1 MLLLSLS
8 KAGLFACYCALSS
21 TGWSIWCLCSWD
33 SCSWLLALSSSMTTW
48 LFAVASFL
56 GCLRPSWWL
65 NWFGLPIYLHHVT
78 ACQGLFRTKVFFSVA
93 PWFSTEGSSGGVK
106 SIKRKCEEYWD
117 NRSNIII
124 SWFMMDIFGER
135 ERECVGGRVD
145 ILKITCCCQMLRCF
159 LETRPNEPCL
169 PFNFDPLFLRQAPWT
184 PRGLCTYQACG
195 YIGRPIRGGIRD
207 VRIQVSLGAV
217 LGAAQCPACL
227 VSQCGSLATVGRKM
241 VSRLGLAV
249 PGQIWG
255 EWLRASRQA

>member
-1 MLLLSLS
+1 MPWLGHAYLSYLYVPFLVLVKLSSSIIVLDIAIRSGAEANLFPERAFRDRVMLLLSLS
-8 KAGLFACYCALSS
+8 KAGLFACYCALFS

-78 ACQGLFRTKVFFSVA
+78 ACQGLFTTKVFFSVA

-124 SWFMMDIFGER
+124 SWWTYLER
-135 ERECVGGRVD
+135 ERVLGGGYID
-145 ILKITCCCQMLRCF
+145 ILKITCCC
-159 LETRPNEPCL
+159 
-169 PFNFDPLFLRQAPWT
+169 
-184 PRGLCTYQACG
+184 
-195 YIGRPIRGGIRD
+195 
-207 VRIQVSLGAV
+207 
-217 LGAAQCPACL
+217 
-227 VSQCGSLATVGRKM
+227 
-241 VSRLGLAV
+241 
-249 PGQIWG
+249 
-255 EWLRASRQA
+255 